1 MLNNKVIR
9 FYLSCSALHYISLKR
24 CNHSIIK
31 MAIPLNTDVC
41 SFDIFMFQITRM
53 LVCLLTTARTH
64 HKKVPQHPRALPPRR
79 SR

>member
-41 SFDIFMFQITRM
+41 SFDIFVLSNYSYADMF
-53 LVCLLTTARTH
+53 AYH
-64 HKKVPQHPRALPPRR
+64 GSYP
-79 SR
+79 S